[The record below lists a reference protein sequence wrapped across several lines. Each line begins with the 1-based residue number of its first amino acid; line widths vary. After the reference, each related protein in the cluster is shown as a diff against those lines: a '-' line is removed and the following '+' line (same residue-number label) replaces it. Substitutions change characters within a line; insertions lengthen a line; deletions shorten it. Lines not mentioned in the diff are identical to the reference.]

1 MFKLHFTTIIIFS
14 LFILSCHN
22 KENISGNQEKA
33 IEEIANAEKDFEKMA
48 KEKGIMEAF
57 WYFADSNAVIKRA
70 NDSLIKGKE
79 GIRNYYSD
87 PYFKTASVTWMADFI
102 DASESSDMGYSYG
115 SYVWQ
120 SKDSTGQTKE
130 SKGIFHTV
138 WKKQADGN
146 WKYVWD

>member
-1 MFKLHFTTIIIFS
+1 MPNLKVYTAAAIS
-14 LFILSCHN
+14 CILVISCN
-22 KENISGNQEKA
+22 SKKDINQKNNA
-33 IEEIANAEKDFEKMA
+33 RDEIAKAEKDFEKMA

-70 NDSLIKGKE
+70 NDSLIKGKD

-87 PYFKTASVTWMADFI
+87 PYFKTASVTWVADYI

-115 SYVWQ
+115 SYIWL
-120 SKDSTGQTKE
+120 SKDSTGETKE

-138 WKKQADGN
+138 WKKQADGS